1 MQTERNQYPSAIVV
15 GTTFI
20 DVKGFPFAPLNHRAR
35 NLGRVEFCHGGVG
48 RNVAENLGYLGV
60 LASFVSSVADNYQG
74 REILEALVKAGV
86 RTEHVVLADKSG
98 IGIWQALLN
107 AGGDVALS
115 LSQMPD
121 LGPMAEYLRLKGDE
135 VFRQARCVVLE
146 VDLNLEIVEMVL
158 RLAERLHIPICGVPG
173 NLDLILKHREL
184 LGRLG
189 TFICNQAEAEL
200 ITGRKLDSIEQ
211 VFHAIESMRRAGPK
225 NCVITMGGNG
235 AVASGPDLQPAHYP
249 VVPIDVVDTTGAGD
263 AFVAGVVFGL
273 TRGWKLGRSV
283 RCAAKTAA
291 WTVNTSESVNHDLK
305 RLAFHDP
312 DFRD

>member
-1 MQTERNQYPSAIVV
+1 MPIARNQHPAAVVV

-20 DVKGFPFAPLNHRAR
+20 DVKGFPFAPLNYRAR

-60 LASFVSSVADNYQG
+60 PASFVSSVSDNAQG
-74 REILEALVKAGV
+74 REILEVLVKAGV
-86 RTEHVVLADKSG
+86 RTEHTVLAGESG

-107 AGGDVALS
+107 VDGDLALS

-121 LGPMAEYLRLKGDE
+121 LGPMAGYLRLKVDE
-135 VFRQARCVVLE
+135 VFRHTKCVVFE
-146 VDLNLEIVEMVL
+146 VDLNLEIAEMVL
-158 RLAERLHIPICGVPG
+158 GSAERLRIPVCGVPG
-173 NLDLILKHREL
+173 NLELILKHREL
-184 LGRLG
+184 LGRLD
-189 TFICNQAEAEL
+189 TFICNQAEAEM
-200 ITGRKLDSIEQ
+200 ITGHKLDSVEQ
-211 VFHAIESMRRAGPK
+211 VCHAVESMRRDGPR

-235 AVASGPDLQPAHYP
+235 AVASGPDLKATHWP
-249 VVPIDVVDTTGAGD
+249 VVPIEVVDTTGAGD
-263 AFVAGVVFGL
+263 AFVSGVVFGL
-273 TRGWKLGRSV
+273 TRGWSLERSV
-283 RCAAKTAA
+283 RCGIKTAA